1 MSEELYLTL
10 GCFGRRD
17 DEFISCRGVENR
29 ILKIDDSLENYEEI
43 MDYFEG
49 VRLFDKPLFDQ
60 NAIRHF
66 VHNMQDRFDQRLRRL
81 WSEKYY
87 NLIERFIISH
97 KSCGTY
103 VKLILV
109 NSEFDE
115 PPEMEPEMVV
125 VKGSPEITTNKPV
138 ELKVI
143 RGRR

>member
-1 MSEELYLTL
+1 LSNEELYLVL

-17 DEFISCRGVENR
+17 DDFVSCRGVENR
-29 ILKIDDSLENYEEI
+29 ILKLNDALENYDEM

-66 VHNMQDRFDQRLRRL
+66 IYNMQERFDQRFKRL

-87 NLIERFIISH
+87 NLLERFVVSH
-97 KSCGTY
+97 RSCGTY
-103 VKLILV
+103 IKLILI
-109 NSEFDE
+109 NTEYDE
-115 PPEMEPEMVV
+115 EPEKEPEKVL
-125 VKGSPEITTNKPV
+125 VKGNPELATKAP
-138 ELKVI
+138 ELRVI